1 MKTFQI
7 QTLGCKVNTYE
18 SEFYRQTLLNA
29 GYLEGLPK
37 ETTDIV
43 IINTC
48 TVTNTASF
56 KSRQKITQAK
66 RFNPSAMIVVVG
78 CYVQTH
84 HDFLKEKYQI
94 DLLIGAKDKDRFL
107 ELIEHKQKPNTFDY
121 PKNFESLP
129 VHSFKHQKKAYI
141 KVQDGC
147 NQFCT
152 YCIIPFARGR
162 ERSSD
167 EDEIIRQINAYD
179 EHKEIT
185 LTGIHTG
192 RYGNDINLNLF
203 HLLQRIIRETKIE
216 RIRISSIE
224 ITEVTDE
231 IIELI
236 KNEPRF
242 ARHLH
247 IPLQS
252 ADNNVLKSMNRP
264 YSIEEYQLRLE
275 FIRNEINDICISTD
289 LIVGFPTETE
299 EIFENSLEN
308 IKKCLFSFMHV
319 FPYSKREMTKAAE
332 YELQFTNEIK
342 KDRVHRAQRLSDL
355 NNMIVLKSWLGKS
368 VEVLCE
374 EIQDNYVFGYSSQ
387 YLPVLVRSSKN
398 LINQIIRC
406 KVIDIKDEYLIA
418 EREDEYETESII

>member
-1 MKTFQI
+1 VKTFHI
-7 QTLGCKVNTYE
+7 QTLGCKVNAYE
-18 SEFYRQTLLNA
+18 SEYYRQTLLNA

-37 ETTDIV
+37 EMTDLV

-66 RFNPSAMIVVVG
+66 RSNPNATIVVVG

-84 HDFLKEKYQI
+84 HDFLKEKYQV

-107 ELIEHKQKPNTFDY
+107 ELIEHKQNSGSFDY
-121 PKNFESLP
+121 PKSFETLP
-129 VHSFKHQKKAYI
+129 IHSFKHQKKAYI

-179 EHKEIT
+179 QHKEIT

-192 RYGNDINLNLF
+192 RYGNDINLNLY
-203 HLLQRIIRETKIE
+203 HLLKRIIGETKIE

-242 ARHLH
+242 AKHLH

-264 YSIEEYQLRLE
+264 YSIEEYQSRLDY
-275 FIRNEINDICISTD
+275 IRKEIDDVCISTD

-299 EIFENSLEN
+299 ELFENSLEN
-308 IKKCLFSFMHV
+308 IKQCMFSFMHV

-332 YELQFTNEIK
+332 YETQFTNEIK

-355 NNMIVLKSWLGKS
+355 NNMIVLKSWVGKI

-374 EIQDNYVFGYSSQ
+374 EIQDDYIFGYSSQ
-387 YLPVLVRSSKN
+387 YLPVLVKSSN
-398 LINQIIRC
+398 ELINQIIRC
-406 KVIDIKDEYLIA
+406 KVIDVKDEYLIA
-418 EREDEYETESII
+418 EREEEYETESII

>member
-1 MKTFQI
+1 VKTFQI
-7 QTLGCKVNTYE
+7 QTLGCKVNAYE

-37 ETTDIV
+37 ESTDLV

-66 RFNPSAMIVVVG
+66 RSNPDAFIVVVG

-84 HDFLKEKYQI
+84 HDFLKEKYQV
-94 DLLIGAKDKDRFL
+94 DLLIGTKDKDRFL
-107 ELIEHKQKPNTFDY
+107 ELIEHHKNNGSFDL
-121 PKNFESLP
+121 PKIFEILP
-129 VHSFKHQKKAYI
+129 IHSFKHQKKAYI

-147 NQFCT
+147 NQFCS

-162 ERSSD
+162 ERSL
-167 EDEIIRQINAYD
+167 EVNEVIRQINTYV

-192 RYGNDINLNLF
+192 RYGNDIDSNLF
-203 HLLQRIIRETKIE
+203 DLLKRILSETTIE
-216 RIRISSIE
+216 RIRLSSIE

-247 IPLQS
+247 IPLQA
-252 ADNNVLKSMNRP
+252 ADNSVLAAMNRP
-264 YSIEEYQLRLE
+264 YTIEAYLSRIEY
-275 FIRNEINDICISTD
+275 IRTQIPDICISTD
-289 LIVGFPTETE
+289 LIVGFPTESE
-299 EIFENSLEN
+299 EIFESSLDN
-308 IKKCLFSFMHV
+308 LKQCLFSFMHI
-319 FPYSKREMTKAAE
+319 FPYSKREMTKAAKFDTQ
-332 YELQFTNEIK
+332 YSNEIK

-355 NNMIVLKSWLGKS
+355 NNLIVLKSWIGKS
-368 VEVLCE
+368 IDVLCE
-374 EIQDNYVFGYSSQ
+374 ETQDENIFGYSSQ
-387 YLPVLVRSSKN
+387 YLPVLVKN
-398 LINQIIRC
+398 SNDLINKIIRC
-406 KVIDIKDEYLIA
+406 KVIGVKDEYLIA
-418 EREDEYETESII
+418 ERDDEYETGSFI

>member
-7 QTLGCKVNTYE
+7 QTLGCKVNAYE

-37 ETTDIV
+37 ESTDLV

-66 RFNPSAMIVVVG
+66 RSNPDAFIVVVG

-84 HDFLKEKYQI
+84 HDFLKEKYQV
-94 DLLIGAKDKDRFL
+94 DLLIGTKDKDRFL
-107 ELIEHKQKPNTFDY
+107 ELIEHHKNNGSFDL
-121 PKNFESLP
+121 PKIFEILP
-129 VHSFKHQKKAYI
+129 IHSFKHQKKAYI

-147 NQFCT
+147 NQFCS

-162 ERSSD
+162 ERSL
-167 EDEIIRQINAYD
+167 EVNEVIRQINTYV

-192 RYGNDINLNLF
+192 RYGNDIDSNLF
-203 HLLQRIIRETKIE
+203 DLLKRILSETTIE
-216 RIRISSIE
+216 RIRLSSIE

-247 IPLQS
+247 IPLQA
-252 ADNNVLKSMNRP
+252 ADNSVLAAMNRP
-264 YSIEEYQLRLE
+264 YTIEAYLSRIEY
-275 FIRNEINDICISTD
+275 IRTQIPDICISTD
-289 LIVGFPTETE
+289 LIVGFPTESE
-299 EIFENSLEN
+299 EIFESSLDN
-308 IKKCLFSFMHV
+308 LKQCLFSFMHI
-319 FPYSKREMTKAAE
+319 FPYSKREMTKAAKFDTQ
-332 YELQFTNEIK
+332 YSNEIK

-355 NNMIVLKSWLGKS
+355 NNLIVLKSWIGKS
-368 VEVLCE
+368 IDVLCE
-374 EIQDNYVFGYSSQ
+374 ETQDENIFGYSSQ
-387 YLPVLVRSSKN
+387 YLPVLVKN
-398 LINQIIRC
+398 SNDLINKIIRC
-406 KVIDIKDEYLIA
+406 KVIGVKDEYLIA
-418 EREDEYETESII
+418 ERDDEYETGSFI

>member
-7 QTLGCKVNTYE
+7 QTLGCKVNAYE
-18 SEFYRQTLLNA
+18 SEYYRQVLLNA

-66 RFNPSAMIVVVG
+66 RSNPNAIIVVVG

-107 ELIEHKQKPNTFDY
+107 ELIENKQRPNSFDL
-121 PKNFESLP
+121 PKSFESLP
-129 VHSFKHQKKAYI
+129 IHSFKHQKKAYI

-167 EDEIIRQINAYD
+167 EDEIIRQINTFD

-192 RYGNDINLNLF
+192 RYGNDINLNLY

-224 ITEVTDE
+224 ITEITDE
-231 IIELI
+231 IINLI

-242 ARHLH
+242 AKHLH

-264 YSIEEYQLRLE
+264 YSIEEYLKRLDY
-275 FIRNEINDICISTD
+275 IRKEIDDICVSTD
-289 LIVGFPTETE
+289 LIVGFPTETD

-319 FPYSKREMTKAAE
+319 FPYSKREMTKAAD
-332 YELQFTNEIK
+332 YEMQFTNEIK

-355 NNMIVLKSWLGKS
+355 NNMIVLKSWVGKS
-368 VEVLCE
+368 VDVLCE
-374 EIQDNYVFGYSSQ
+374 EIQDNYIFGYSSQ
-387 YLPVLVRSSKN
+387 YLPVLVRSSKD

>member
-18 SEFYRQTLLNA
+18 SEYYRQTLLNA
-29 GYLEGLPK
+29 GYSESMPK
-37 ETTDIV
+37 EKTDIV

-66 RFNPSAMIVVVG
+66 KTNPEAYIVVVG

-84 HDFLKEKYQI
+84 HDFIKDKYQV
-94 DLLIGAKDKDRFL
+94 DLLIGSKDKNRFL
-107 ELIEHKQKPNTFDY
+107 ELIEQNRKPDQFDL
-121 PKNFESLP
+121 PKSFEGLP
-129 VHSFKHQKKAYI
+129 IHSFKHQKKAYI

-162 ERSSD
+162 ERSLYHD
-167 EDEIIRQINAYD
+167 DVIQQINTYT

-192 RYGNDINLNLF
+192 RYGNDINSSLYE
-203 HLLQRIIRETKIE
+203 LLLRIQKETKIE

-224 ITEVTDE
+224 ITEISDE

-236 KNEPRF
+236 KHDSRF

-252 ADNNVLKSMNRP
+252 ANNQVLESMNRP
-264 YSIEEYQLRLE
+264 YTIEYYMQRLNT
-275 FIRNEINDICISTD
+275 IRKQIPDICISTD

-299 EIFENSLEN
+299 EIFETSLEN
-308 IKKCLFSFMHV
+308 IKDCLFSFMHV
-319 FPYSKREMTKAAE
+319 FPFSKREMTKAAL
-332 YELQFTNEIK
+332 YENQFTNEVK

-355 NNMIVLKSWLGKS
+355 NNLVIMQTWKGKII
-368 VEVLCE
+368 EVLCE
-374 EIQDNYVFGYSSQ
+374 EEQNNYIFGYSSQ
-387 YLPVLVRSSKN
+387 YLPVLVKGSTD

-406 KVIDIKDEYLIA
+406 KVVDVKDEYLIA
-418 EREDEYETESII
+418 ERDEYETESII

>member
-7 QTLGCKVNTYE
+7 QTLGCKVNAYE
-18 SEFYRQTLLNA
+18 SEYYRQTLLNA

-37 ETTDIV
+37 EITDLV

-66 RFNPSAMIVVVG
+66 RSNPNAIIVVVG

-84 HDFLKEKYQI
+84 HDFLKEKYQV

-107 ELIEHKQKPNTFDY
+107 ELIENNQNSNSFEY
-121 PKNFESLP
+121 PRSFEALP
-129 VHSFKHQKKAYI
+129 IHSFKHQKKAYI

-152 YCIIPFARGR
+152 YCIIPYARGR
-162 ERSSD
+162 ERSSN

-179 EHKEIT
+179 QHKEIT

-192 RYGNDINLNLF
+192 RYGNDINLNLY
-203 HLLQRIIRETKIE
+203 HLLKRIISETRIE

-231 IIELI
+231 VIELI

-242 ARHLH
+242 AKHLH

-264 YSIEEYQLRLE
+264 YSIEEYLTRLDY
-275 FIRNEINDICISTD
+275 IRKEIDDICISTD

-299 EIFENSLEN
+299 ELFENSLEN
-308 IKKCLFSFMHV
+308 IKQCMFSFMHV

-332 YELQFTNEIK
+332 YEMQFTNEIK

-355 NNMIVLKSWLGKS
+355 NNMIVLKSWIGKS

-374 EIQDNYVFGYSSQ
+374 EIHDNYVFGYSSQ
-387 YLPVLVRSSKN
+387 YLPVLVKGSKE
-398 LINQIIRC
+398 LINIIIRC
-406 KVIDIKDEYLIA
+406 KVIDVKDEYLIA
-418 EREDEYETESII
+418 EREEEYETESII

>member
-387 YLPVLVRSSKN
+387 YLPVLVRSSKD

>member
-7 QTLGCKVNTYE
+7 QTLGCKVNAYE
-18 SEFYRQTLLNA
+18 SEYYRQTLLNA
-29 GYLEGLPK
+29 GYYEGLPK
-37 ETTDIV
+37 EPTDIV

-66 RFNPSAMIVVVG
+66 RSNPNAIIVVVG

-84 HDFLKEKYQI
+84 HDFLKEKYHV
-94 DLLIGAKDKDRFL
+94 DLLIGAKDKDKFL
-107 ELIEHKQKPNTFDY
+107 DLIEQNHHNDKFDL
-121 PKNFESLP
+121 PKSFEILP
-129 VHSFKHQKKAYI
+129 IHSFKHQKKAYI

-167 EDEIIRQINAYD
+167 ENEIIRQINAYD
-179 EHKEIT
+179 QHKEIT

-203 HLLQRIIRETKIE
+203 HLLKRIQLETKIE

-231 IIELI
+231 IIDLI

-242 ARHLH
+242 AKHLH

-252 ADNNVLKSMNRP
+252 ADNTVLASMNRP
-264 YSIEEYQLRLE
+264 YTIEEYQTRLDY
-275 FIRNEINDICISTD
+275 IKKEISDICISTD

-308 IKKCLFSFMHV
+308 IKKCQFSFMHV
-319 FPYSKREMTKAAE
+319 FPYSKREMTKAAL
-332 YELQFTNEIK
+332 YETQYTNEVK

-355 NNMIVLKSWLGKS
+355 NNLIIMKSWIGKMIDVLG
-368 VEVLCE
+368 E

-387 YLPVLVRSSKN
+387 YLPVLVKSSN
-398 LINQIIRC
+398 DLINQIIRC
-406 KVIDIKDEYLIA
+406 KVIDIKDDYLIA
-418 EREDEYETESII
+418 EREEEYETESII

>member
-7 QTLGCKVNTYE
+7 QTLGCKVNAYE
-18 SEFYRQTLLNA
+18 SEYYRQTLLNA

-37 ETTDIV
+37 EVTDLV

-66 RFNPSAMIVVVG
+66 RSNPDAFIVVVG

-84 HDFLKEKYQI
+84 HDFLKEKYQV
-94 DLLIGAKDKDRFL
+94 DLLIGTKDKDRFL
-107 ELIEHKQKPNTFDY
+107 ELIEQHQNKSSFQL
-121 PKNFESLP
+121 PKSFEVLP
-129 VHSFKHQKKAYI
+129 IHSFKHQKKAYI

-152 YCIIPFARGR
+152 YCIIPFARGK
-162 ERSSD
+162 ERSL
-167 EDEIIRQINAYD
+167 EDNEVIRQINSYE

-192 RYGNDINLNLF
+192 RYGNDINSNLF
-203 HLLQRIIRETKIE
+203 QLLKRIVHETRIE
-216 RIRISSIE
+216 RIRLSSIE

-231 IIELI
+231 IIDLL

-247 IPLQS
+247 IPLQA
-252 ADNNVLKSMNRP
+252 ADNSVLISMNRP
-264 YSIEEYQLRLE
+264 YTIEEYLTRIQY
-275 FIRNEINDICISTD
+275 IREQVPNICISTD

-299 EIFENSLEN
+299 EIFENSLES

-319 FPYSKREMTKAAE
+319 FPYSKREMTKAALFE
-332 YELQFTNEIK
+332 IQYSNEIK

-355 NNMIVLKSWLGKS
+355 NNMIVLKSWIGKS
-368 VEVLCE
+368 VDVLCE
-374 EIQDNYVFGYSSQ
+374 EVQDNYTFGYSSQ
-387 YLPVLVRSSKN
+387 YLPVLIKN
-398 LINQIIRC
+398 SNDLINRIIRC

-418 EREDEYETESII
+418 EREDEYETESIV

>member
-179 EHKEIT
+179 EHNEIT

-406 KVIDIKDEYLIA
+406 KVIDIKDEYLGQHQL
-418 EREDEYETESII
+418 

>member
-374 EIQDNYVFGYSSQ
+374 EIQDNYAFGYSSQ
-387 YLPVLVRSSKN
+387 YLPVLVRSSKD

>member
-179 EHKEIT
+179 EHNEIT

>member
-1 MKTFQI
+1 VKTFQI
-7 QTLGCKVNTYE
+7 QTLGCKVNAYE

-37 ETTDIV
+37 EVTDLV

-66 RFNPSAMIVVVG
+66 RSNPNAFIVVVG

-84 HDFLKEKYQI
+84 HDFLKEKYQV
-94 DLLIGAKDKDRFL
+94 DLLIGTKDKDRFL
-107 ELIEHKQKPNTFDY
+107 ELIELHQNKESFDL
-121 PKNFESLP
+121 PKSFEVLP
-129 VHSFKHQKKAYI
+129 IHSFMHQKKAYV

-162 ERSSD
+162 ERSL
-167 EDEIIRQINAYD
+167 EDNEVIRQINSYV

-192 RYGNDINLNLF
+192 RYGNDINSSLF
-203 HLLQRIIRETKIE
+203 QLLTRIIHETKIE

-224 ITEVTDE
+224 ITEVSDE

-252 ADNNVLKSMNRP
+252 ADNSVLQAMNRP
-264 YSIEEYQLRLE
+264 YTIEEYLSRVQY
-275 FIRNEINDICISTD
+275 IRNQIPDICISTD

-299 EIFENSLEN
+299 EIFEDSLEN
-308 IKKCLFSFMHV
+308 IRKCQFSFMHI
-319 FPYSKREMTKAAE
+319 FPYSKREMTKAA
-332 YELQFTNEIK
+332 QFETQFSNDIK

-355 NNMIVLKSWLGKS
+355 NNLIVMKSWLGKS
-368 VEVLCE
+368 IDVLCE
-374 EIQDNYVFGYSSQ
+374 EFQDNYIFGYSSQ
-387 YLPVLVRSSKN
+387 YLPVLIKSSN
-398 LINQIIRC
+398 DLINKIIRC
-406 KVIDIKDEYLIA
+406 KVIDIKNEYLIA

>member
-7 QTLGCKVNTYE
+7 QTLGCKVNAYE
-18 SEFYRQTLLNA
+18 SEYYRQTLLNA

-37 ETTDIV
+37 ETTDLV

-66 RFNPSAMIVVVG
+66 RSNQKAIIVVVG

-84 HDFLKEKYQI
+84 HDYLKDKYQI

-107 ELIEHKQKPNTFDY
+107 ELIEHRKNNTFDY
-121 PKNFESLP
+121 PKKFEALP
-129 VHSFKHQKKAYI
+129 IHSFKHQKKAYI

-147 NQFCT
+147 NQFCS

-167 EDEIIRQINAYD
+167 EDEIIHQINAYD
-179 EHKEIT
+179 LHKEIT

-203 HLLQRIIRETKIE
+203 HLLKRIISETKIE

-224 ITEVTDE
+224 ITEISDE

-252 ADNNVLKSMNRP
+252 ADNSVLESMNRP
-264 YSIEEYQLRLE
+264 YTIEEYKLRLDY
-275 FIRNEINDICISTD
+275 IRKEIDDICISTD

-299 EIFENSLEN
+299 EIFESSLEN
-308 IKKCLFSFMHV
+308 IKQCLFSFMHV

-332 YELQFTNEIK
+332 YETQFSNEIK

-355 NNMIVLKSWLGKS
+355 NNLFVLKSWIGKT

-374 EIQDNYVFGYSSQ
+374 EIQDNYIFGYSSQ
-387 YLPVLVRSSKN
+387 YLPVLISSSKD

-406 KVIDIKDEYLIA
+406 KVIDVKDEYLIA
-418 EREDEYETESII
+418 EREDDYETESII

>member
-1 MKTFQI
+1 VKTFQI
-7 QTLGCKVNTYE
+7 QTLGCKVNAYE
-18 SEFYRQTLLNA
+18 SEYYRQTLLNA

-37 ETTDIV
+37 EITDLV

-56 KSRQKITQAK
+56 KSRQKISQAK
-66 RFNPSAMIVVVG
+66 RSNPNAIIVVVG

-84 HDFLKEKYQI
+84 HDFLKEKYQV
-94 DLLIGAKDKDRFL
+94 DLLIGTKDKDRFL
-107 ELIEHKQKPNTFDY
+107 ELIEHKQNSNSFEY
-121 PKNFESLP
+121 PRSFEALP
-129 VHSFKHQKKAYI
+129 IHSFKHQKKAYI

-152 YCIIPFARGR
+152 YCIIPFTRGR
-162 ERSSD
+162 ERSSN
-167 EDEIIRQINAYD
+167 EDEIIRQINTYD
-179 EHKEIT
+179 QHKEIT

-192 RYGNDINLNLF
+192 RYGNDINLNLY
-203 HLLQRIIRETKIE
+203 HLLKRIISETRIE

-242 ARHLH
+242 AKHLH

-252 ADNNVLKSMNRP
+252 ADNSVLKSMNRP
-264 YSIEEYQLRLE
+264 YSIEDYQSRLE
-275 FIRNEINDICISTD
+275 YIREEIDDICISTD

-299 EIFENSLEN
+299 ELFENSLEN
-308 IKKCLFSFMHV
+308 VKQCMFSFMHV

-332 YELQFTNEIK
+332 YETQFTNEIK
-342 KDRVHRAQRLSDL
+342 KDRVHRVQRLSDL
-355 NNMIVLKSWLGKS
+355 NNMIVLKSWVGKS
-368 VEVLCE
+368 VEILCE

-387 YLPVLVRSSKN
+387 YLPVLVKSSN
-398 LINQIIRC
+398 ELINQIIRC
-406 KVIDIKDEYLIA
+406 KVVDVKEEYLIA
-418 EREDEYETESII
+418 EREEEYETESII

>member
-7 QTLGCKVNTYE
+7 QTLGCKVNAYE

-37 ETTDIV
+37 EVTDLV

-66 RFNPSAMIVVVG
+66 RSNPNAFIVVVG

-84 HDFLKEKYQI
+84 HDFLKEKYQV
-94 DLLIGAKDKDRFL
+94 DLLIGTKDKDRFL
-107 ELIEHKQKPNTFDY
+107 ELIELHQNKESFDL
-121 PKNFESLP
+121 PKSFEVLP
-129 VHSFKHQKKAYI
+129 IHSFMHQKKAYV

-162 ERSSD
+162 ERSL
-167 EDEIIRQINAYD
+167 EDNEVIRQIKSYV

-192 RYGNDINLNLF
+192 RYGNDINSSLF
-203 HLLQRIIRETKIE
+203 QLLTRIIHETKIE

-224 ITEVTDE
+224 ITEVSDE

-252 ADNNVLKSMNRP
+252 ADNSVLQAMNRP
-264 YSIEEYQLRLE
+264 YTIEEYLSRVQY
-275 FIRNEINDICISTD
+275 IRNQIPDICISTD

-299 EIFENSLEN
+299 EIFEDSLEN
-308 IKKCLFSFMHV
+308 IRKCQFSFMHI
-319 FPYSKREMTKAAE
+319 FPYSKREMTKAA
-332 YELQFTNEIK
+332 QFETQFSNDIK

-355 NNMIVLKSWLGKS
+355 NNLIVMKSWLGKS
-368 VEVLCE
+368 IDVLCE
-374 EIQDNYVFGYSSQ
+374 EFQDNYIFGYSSQ
-387 YLPVLVRSSKN
+387 YLPVLIKSSN
-398 LINQIIRC
+398 DLINKIIRC

>member
-179 EHKEIT
+179 EHNEIT

-374 EIQDNYVFGYSSQ
+374 EFQDNYVFGYSSQ

>member
-37 ETTDIV
+37 EKTDLV

-56 KSRQKITQAK
+56 KSRQKIAQAK
-66 RFNPSAMIVVVG
+66 RTNPDAFVVVVG

-84 HDFLKEKYQI
+84 HDFLKEKYQV
-94 DLLIGAKDKDRFL
+94 DLLIGAKDKNRFL
-107 ELIEHKQKPNTFDY
+107 ELIEHKMQNTQ
-121 PKNFESLP
+121 FELP
-129 VHSFKHQKKAYI
+129 RSFEVLPINSFKHQKKAYI

-162 ERSSD
+162 ERSL
-167 EDEIIRQINAYD
+167 EQDEIIRQINDYQ

-192 RYGNDINLNLF
+192 RYGNDINSNLYE
-203 HLLQRIIRETKIE
+203 LLLRIKNETTIE

-231 IIELI
+231 IIQLI

-242 ARHLH
+242 AHHLH
-247 IPLQS
+247 IPLQA
-252 ADNNVLKSMNRP
+252 ADNSVLKSMNRP
-264 YSIEEYQLRLE
+264 YTIEDYIEKLND
-275 FIRNEINDICISTD
+275 IRHEIPDICISTD

-299 EIFENSLEN
+299 EIFESSLEN
-308 IKKCLFSFMHV
+308 IQHCEFSFMHV
-319 FPYSKREMTKAAE
+319 FPYSKREMTKAAL
-332 YELQFTNEIK
+332 YENQFSNEVK

-355 NNMIVLKSWLGKS
+355 NNIKVMKSWIGHY
-368 VEVLCE
+368 VDILCE
-374 EIQDNYVFGYSSQ
+374 EVNDGYLFGYSSQ
-387 YLPVLVRSSKN
+387 YLPVLVKGSSN

-406 KVIDIKDEYLIA
+406 KVIDVKDDYLIA
-418 EREDEYETESII
+418 EREEHETESII